1 MSFPPLSSAG
11 SASEGGS
18 WRRSAAD
25 EHVYQRYGAGSFR
38 GSGGTSG
45 TVGGVATLCAP
56 AHPYG
61 ARPCLLT
68 LGSAEPQLQA
78 PADFSPVRTPK
89 PAFLAQAEGGIR
101 CGNAL
106 CDRQNTELSES
117 LIETKV
123 DILEDLATA
132 TEQEAVADDS
142 DTSCAHPLSRPRSA
156 TRLLLERRR
165 TVKKRALRSGW
176 RITRDCSR

>member
-1 MSFPPLSSAG
+1 M
-11 SASEGGS
+11 
-18 WRRSAAD
+18 
-25 EHVYQRYGAGSFR
+25 
-38 GSGGTSG
+38 
-45 TVGGVATLCAP
+45 
-56 AHPYG
+56 
-61 ARPCLLT
+61 
-68 LGSAEPQLQA
+68 
-78 PADFSPVRTPK
+78 
-89 PAFLAQAEGGIR
+89 
-101 CGNAL
+101 

>member
-1 MSFPPLSSAG
+1 MRVAP
-11 SASEGGS
+11 
-18 WRRSAAD
+18 
-25 EHVYQRYGAGSFR
+25 GAGPRLTNTFIN
-38 GSGGTSG
+38 GTALGLFEEVVEPLARS
-45 TVGGVATLCAP
+45 VAWLRFVLQLIHTELVRAFSRWAQQNPSSRLPRISLLCA
-56 AHPYG
+56 
-61 ARPCLLT
+61 
-68 LGSAEPQLQA
+68 LQA
-78 PADFSPVRTPK
+78 SVFSSSRRD
-89 PAFLAQAEGGIR
+89 IR

-176 RITRDCSR
+176 RIIRDCSR